1 MSLRYPS
8 VYKLN
13 PNVNEILLAEA
24 YSLAQIEIDNLINK
38 GISADEYG
46 KKNAINYY
54 KSVAY
59 YYFLIN
65 YCVLIYHAQEKQS
78 LLDEPCMGKIV
89 QDTMQI
95 DCVLKSLECIQKRLG
110 INYRGYLISLFDL
123 FNISY
128 QEGSCEENCQG
139 LGSMILGEGSDQ
151 ESWIIG
157 SCEEVNKVLKGE
169 FKKGEF
175 NVFNFKKPI
184 E

>member
-1 MSLRYPS
+1 MSLRVPS
-8 VYKLN
+8 IYKLE
-13 PNVNEILLAEA
+13 PNADEILLAEA
-24 YSLAQIEIDNLINK
+24 YSMAQVQIDILLDK

-46 KKNAINYY
+46 RKFAINHY
-54 KSVAY
+54 KAVSY

-65 YCVLIYHAQEKQS
+65 YCILIRHKFNKQS
-78 LLDEPCMGKIV
+78 LADIPCVSKSV
-89 QDTMQI
+89 QEEMQI

-128 QEGSCEENCQG
+128 QEENCEDNCQG
-139 LGSMILGEGSDQ
+139 IGSMILGEESDT

-157 SCEEVNKVLKGE
+157 DCEEVNKVLKGE

-175 NVFNFKKPI
+175 NVFNFKKPV